1 VSFFDYRRSRSE
13 LINLK
18 ASIGKPVKRSVEN
31 AAGDDSVKIPA
42 WRDRGMRY
50 TSDVG
55 VHCESE
61 KNKTLGLLRRMLTY
75 FQNSFKIRLRSKF
88 VIKSYLNTPSHLKHL
103 PTLPCEIYMFQK
115 SPCSTNN

>member
-1 VSFFDYRRSRSE
+1 MSFFDYRRSRSE

-18 ASIGKPVKRSVEN
+18 AIIGKPVKRSVEN

-61 KNKTLGLLRRMLTY
+61 KKTR
-75 FQNSFKIRLRSKF
+75 
-88 VIKSYLNTPSHLKHL
+88 H
-103 PTLPCEIYMFQK
+103 
-115 SPCSTNN
+115 